1 MSRTHDSVEVFLVF
15 AAILAVVWIEGDAQ
29 KILAA
34 LTAGWIAFAT
44 LRSKTSL
51 RALGLDGT
59 GFRGSLWIAGSALLA
74 AALMGTVAWKSGT
87 LHAQLN
93 GFTPATS
100 FPIYLSWSLIQQ
112 FILLD
117 FFLIRTLRIT
127 RGQPSAV
134 LLAGAL
140 FAAAHVLNPLLVSL
154 TFLGG
159 QLLPFCSCALVISI
173 T

>member
-1 MSRTHDSVEVFLVF
+1 MDRRVRPS
-15 AAILAVVWIEGDAQ
+15 G
-29 KILAA
+29 
-34 LTAGWIAFAT
+34 
-44 LRSKTSL
+44 
-51 RALGLDGT
+51 
-59 GFRGSLWIAGSALLA
+59 RGSDGHR
-74 AALMGTVAWKSGT
+74 GWKCGT

-140 FAAAHVLNPLLVSL
+140 FAAAHVSNPLLVSL
-154 TFLGG
+154 TFLWGAT
-159 QLLPFCSCALVISI
+159 SCVLFLRSRDLYNLGIAHAVLGIAIAI
-173 T
+173 TVLNAIHHQMRVGRSYLQWVQSL